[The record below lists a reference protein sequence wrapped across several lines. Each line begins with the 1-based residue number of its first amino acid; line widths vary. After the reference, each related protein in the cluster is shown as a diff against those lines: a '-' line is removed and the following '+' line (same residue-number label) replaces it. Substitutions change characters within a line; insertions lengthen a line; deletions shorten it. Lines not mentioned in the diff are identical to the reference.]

1 MKEVQLENILGILL
15 NWGEGGSMVV
25 LKCLLVFSPRKTAC
39 DQSKIA
45 QHRPKCFPFCATA
58 EENPEDDSLKNM
70 VSEIIDT
77 AFTESQIIQFF
88 TADPKQVKC
97 WQIRRKTC
105 AGDAARIVGKGSLY
119 IQVMRFEDMKD
130 IDCISDVH
138 ETGRFKQQ
146 WMTYPIQDEDIIFF
160 RS

>member
-1 MKEVQLENILGILL
+1 
-15 NWGEGGSMVV
+15 MVV

-119 IQVMRFEDMKD
+119 IQ
-130 IDCISDVH
+130 

-160 RS
+160 RSQLFDSGIHVFLDRNSVQNAELRRCS